1 MKHRMETINGR
12 PIVVTMSLLGS
23 SLLISSNKE
32 DRNEFTS
39 VFSLQWSTPTILG
52 DGFCNTI
59 GLLRERSQLSHT
71 ECKITQRGMHS
82 DCWELSKKLN
92 LRRPK
97 RKKRRKASDG
107 KEVIDG
113 PVTELAK
120 SSNDDF
126 QSILSDSE
134 NYDVI
139 ERVVLTLLADDWN
152 SRESHG
158 DIDKGIYAI

>member
-1 MKHRMETINGR
+1 
-12 PIVVTMSLLGS
+12 
-23 SLLISSNKE
+23 
-32 DRNEFTS
+32 
-39 VFSLQWSTPTILG
+39 
-52 DGFCNTI
+52 
-59 GLLRERSQLSHT
+59 
-71 ECKITQRGMHS
+71 MHS

-152 SRESHG
+152 IREAHG